1 MNRNYISAVLGNE
14 HSDEPVLIFTHRHW
28 ASFLSQI
35 VTATVLTLLPLLFL
49 VIYYDSA
56 TLTTVSIQ
64 MIVVV
69 GMSVYFLIITM
80 YIFIEWITYYSNIL
94 IVTKK
99 TLIDVNQKTLFIRQI
114 SHLHLRQIED
124 ISSEIKGFL
133 PTIFNYGSVIIQTAG
148 AKEYSMIVNLPNPQK
163 IASQILELH
172 KNIMDVGTD
181 EEMD

>member
-1 MNRNYISAVLGNE
+1 MNRNYISTVLGNE

-35 VTATVLTLLPLLFL
+35 VTAVVLTMLPLLFL
-49 VIYYDSA
+49 VIYYNSE
-56 TLTTVSIQ
+56 TLTTLSNQ
-64 MIVVV
+64 MIVII
-69 GMSVYFLIITM
+69 GMSAYFLIITM
-80 YIFIEWITYYSNIL
+80 YIFVEWITYYSNIL
-94 IVTKK
+94 IVTER

-148 AKEYSMIVNLPNPQK
+148 AQEYNMIVDIPNPQE

-172 KNIMDVGTD
+172 KNILDEGTD
-181 EEMD
+181 EEVA

>member
-1 MNRNYISAVLGNE
+1 
-14 HSDEPVLIFTHRHW
+14 
-28 ASFLSQI
+28 
-35 VTATVLTLLPLLFL
+35 
-49 VIYYDSA
+49 
-56 TLTTVSIQ
+56 

-69 GMSVYFLIITM
+69 GMSAYFLTITM

-94 IVTKK
+94 IVTEK

-148 AKEYSMIVNLPNPQK
+148 AKEYNLIVNLPNPQK

-181 EEMD
+181 EEVD